1 MPDDEGELLPD
12 GGLHRVYR
20 VGDTVRRP
28 VHPWT
33 PRVHQLLRHLTDAGF
48 GASPTAYGYDERGR
62 EVLSYFTGTVG
73 HPPLAAHRRG
83 DDTLIAIARLLRGF
97 HDLTVPLV
105 EQFPTGWQYPAMA
118 PAEVICHGD
127 FAPYNCVFQGAEP
140 VAIIDFDTARPG
152 PRWWDLGYV
161 VYCLTPLAPA
171 QDQSPEEQLRRV
183 QLFFDSYGPVPPTT
197 PPLLEQVGARLD
209 NMIDLIRNHPA
220 FVRQRAERHDD
231 GYQRDLAYLREHADL
246 WSRLRF

>member
-1 MPDDEGELLPD
+1 MPDSQGELLPD

-33 PRVHQLLRHLTDAGF
+33 PRVHQLLRHLTEAGF
-48 GASPTAYGYDERGR
+48 DASPTAYGYDEQGR
-62 EVLSYFTGTVG
+62 EVLSYFAGTVG
-73 HPPLAAHRRG
+73 HPPLARHLRG
-83 DDTLIAIARLLRGF
+83 DDTLIAIARLLRRF

-105 EQFPTGWQYPAMA
+105 EKFPTGWQYPAMA

-140 VAIIDFDTARPG
+140 IAIIDFDTARPG

-161 VYCLTPLAPA
+161 VYCLTPLTPTK
-171 QDQSPEEQLRRV
+171 DQSPQEQLRRV
-183 QLFFDSYGPVPPTT
+183 QLFFDSYGPVPAGT
-197 PPLLEQVGARLD
+197 PPLLDQVRARLD

-220 FVRQRAERHDD
+220 FVKQRAERHDD
-231 GYQRDLAYLREHADL
+231 GYLRDLAYLREHADL
-246 WSRLRF
+246 WSTLRF